1 MGHVVIEGTITTV
14 GPLSIRMPD
23 ADEHGGFPVMS
34 RGVDDEGQPMKTGY
48 LPATTLRGFLRR
60 AVVTRNM
67 REAKDNE
74 GVWGVLRQLGI
85 VVTRDMR
92 EAKDNGKPYSL
103 QKAYAELIGQDAESE
118 QQAGEIDLL
127 AIKKM
132 RDESP
137 VIDLFGSGLSVASRL
152 RVGHFV
158 PERNVLPESYPGVRK
173 DLGDTEG
180 VVELLSASDAERYH
194 GREEANNRRA
204 GAEKVVKTIEG
215 KIRKAGSKDE
225 SVEALRRELEE
236 AEKVLEKHK
245 EEMGAMQVSSRTLVS
260 HTALPA
266 GLDLRGRIVI
276 LNAKERDRE
285 MIEFGLDCLS
295 RSPVLGAQSAR
306 GCGEISGIFKV
317 MIEVPAQR
325 LPRRLHSSHH
335 GNRWLLKHAQGRT
348 DEAGNSSHHGNRWLL
363 KRATR
368 TQRAQVHS
376 SHHGNRWLL
385 KPRRAIPTFPSYSSH
400 HGNRWLLK
408 RDGAGVVRRRHSSH
422 HGNRWLLKPRR

>member
-1 MGHVVIEGTITTV
+1 MGHVVIKGTITTV

-23 ADEHGGFPVMS
+23 ADEHDGFPMMS
-34 RGVDDEGQPMKTGY
+34 RGVDEDGKPMKTGY

-60 AVVTRNM
+60 AVVTR
-67 REAKDNE
+67 A
-74 GVWGVLRQLGI
+74 
-85 VVTRDMR
+85 MR

-103 QKAYAELIGQDAESE
+103 QQAYAELIGQDAESE
-118 QQAGEIDLL
+118 KQAGEIDLL
-127 AIKKM
+127 AIKKA

-158 PERNVLPESYPGVRK
+158 PEKNVLPESYPGVRK

-194 GREEANNRRA
+194 GREEANNRRVE
-204 GAEKVVKTIEG
+204 AEKVVKTIKG
-215 KIRKAGSKDE
+215 KIRKAEKKDE

-236 AEKVLEKHK
+236 AEKLWEKHK

-276 LNAKERDRE
+276 LNAKEGDLE

-317 MIEVPAQR
+317 RIEGEEKKQITIGGYA
-325 LPRRLHSSHH
+325 
-335 GNRWLLKHAQGRT
+335 
-348 DEAGNSSHHGNRWLL
+348 
-363 KRATR
+363 
-368 TQRAQVHS
+368 
-376 SHHGNRWLL
+376 
-385 KPRRAIPTFPSYSSH
+385 PS
-400 HGNRWLLK
+400 RVDK
-408 RDGAGVVRRRHSSH
+408 F
-422 HGNRWLLKPRR
+422 

>member
-34 RGVDDEGQPMKTGY
+34 RGVDDEGQLMKTGY

-60 AVVTRNM
+60 AVVTRAM
-67 REAKDNE
+67 RKAKDN
-74 GVWGVLRQLGI
+74 
-85 VVTRDMR
+85 D
-92 EAKDNGKPYSL
+92 KPYSL
-103 QKAYAELIGQDAESE
+103 QRAYAELIGQDAESE

-173 DLGDTEG
+173 DLADTEG

-204 GAEKVVKTIEG
+204 EAEKLVKTIKG
-215 KIRKAGSKDE
+215 KIRKAEKKNG
-225 SVEALRRELEE
+225 SVEVLRRELDE
-236 AEKVLEKHK
+236 AEKVWEKHK

-276 LNAKERDRE
+276 LNAKEGDRE

-317 MIEVPAQR
+317 MIEGEEKKRITIGGYAPSRV
-325 LPRRLHSSHH
+325 
-335 GNRWLLKHAQGRT
+335 
-348 DEAGNSSHHGNRWLL
+348 DE
-363 KRATR
+363 
-368 TQRAQVHS
+368 
-376 SHHGNRWLL
+376 
-385 KPRRAIPTFPSYSSH
+385 F
-400 HGNRWLLK
+400 
-408 RDGAGVVRRRHSSH
+408 
-422 HGNRWLLKPRR
+422 

>member
-67 REAKDNE
+67 RK
-74 GVWGVLRQLGI
+74 
-85 VVTRDMR
+85 
-92 EAKDNGKPYSL
+92 AKDNGKPYSL
-103 QKAYAELIGQDAESE
+103 QRAYAELIGQDAESE

-127 AIKKM
+127 AIKKA

-204 GAEKVVKTIEG
+204 EAEKLVKTIKG
-215 KIRKAGSKDE
+215 KIRKAGKKDE
-225 SVEALRRELEE
+225 SVEALRGELEE
-236 AEKVLEKHK
+236 AEKIWEKHK

-317 MIEVPAQR
+317 MIEGSA
-325 LPRRLHSSHH
+325 
-335 GNRWLLKHAQGRT
+335 RT
-348 DEAGNSSHHGNRWLL
+348 VAARPH
-363 KRATR
+363 
-368 TQRAQVHS
+368 
-376 SHHGNRWLL
+376 
-385 KPRRAIPTFPSYSSH
+385 SSH

-408 RDGAGVVRRRHSSH
+408 RDRARGRGGHHSSH
-422 HGNRWLLKPRR
+422 HGNRWLLKLAGGRQQVPPDSSHHGNRWLLKHGAVPSRPRATQATVEVGGY